1 MEFLPDGLV
10 FGLIDNGVLIFGA
23 FTGLEIERALPKKF
37 QVGLGAV
44 IGAGIGNTVSDAAG
58 ALLDPAMF
66 SMIGGIT
73 LGCILPLFIIPVIP
87 KMISWVKSLRKS
99 AA

>member
-23 FTGLEIERALPKKF
+23 FTGLESERALPKKF

-87 KMISWVKSLRKS
+87 KMINWVKSLRKS